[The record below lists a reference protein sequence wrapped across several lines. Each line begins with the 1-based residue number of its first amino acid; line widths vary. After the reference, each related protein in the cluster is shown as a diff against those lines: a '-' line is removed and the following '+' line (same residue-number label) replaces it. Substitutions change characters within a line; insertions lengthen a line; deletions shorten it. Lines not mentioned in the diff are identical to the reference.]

1 MSDFLQVFLSGVE
14 EFARTMKEHTS
25 ANEEQSA
32 NQKELIKKV
41 ESLTE
46 KVDLLVKILEE
57 QLGTNIQVA
66 PAKGKRMMDIKK
78 RIHDVLAKHLEG
90 IRPPQMARIIG
101 TRVQNLYP
109 HLKAAVQ
116 SKTIHKDETGT
127 YFRIKVKSPKGKKA
141 S

>member
-25 ANEEQSA
+25 ASEEQSA

-41 ESLTE
+41 KTLTE
-46 KVDLLVKILEE
+46 KVDILVKILEE

-78 RIHDVLAKHLEG
+78 RIHDVIAKHLEG

-116 SKTIHKDETGT
+116 NKTIHKDETGT
-127 YFRIKVKSPKGKKA
+127 YFIIKVKSSKGKKA
-141 S
+141 T